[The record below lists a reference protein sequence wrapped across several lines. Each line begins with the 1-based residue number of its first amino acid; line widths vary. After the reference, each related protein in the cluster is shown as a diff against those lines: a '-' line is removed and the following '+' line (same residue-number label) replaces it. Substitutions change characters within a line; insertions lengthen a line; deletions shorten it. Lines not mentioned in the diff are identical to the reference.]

1 MRPTAV
7 EERSVV
13 LDEAART
20 AMARA
25 YAPYS
30 RFRVGAALRG
40 RDGRVVT
47 GCNVENAAYPAGICA
62 ERAAVASAVVQGVSD
77 LEELVVVTEAGEPT
91 PPCGMCRQV
100 LYEMAPG
107 LRVTSL
113 TTRGERATWRISEL
127 LPHPFTSGALEHH
140 GAGQDRNRD
149 T

>member
-1 MRPTAV
+1 MSTG
-7 EERSVV
+7 SVGDRGEG
-13 LDEAART
+13 LDDAARA
-20 AMARA
+20 AMERA

-40 RDGRVVT
+40 RDGRMVT
-47 GCNVENAAYPAGICA
+47 GCNVENAAFPAGICA
-62 ERAAVASAVVQGVSD
+62 ERAAVAMAVVEGVSD
-77 LEELVVVTEAGEPT
+77 LEEMVVVTEAEEPT

-140 GAGQDRNRD
+140 GAGQERNQDR
-149 T
+149 

>member
-1 MRPTAV
+1 MAV
-7 EERSVV
+7 EDRRRE
-13 LDEAART
+13 LDEAALA
-20 AMARA
+20 AMGQA

-30 RFRVGAALRG
+30 RFRVGAALRSG
-40 RDGRVVT
+40 DGRVVT
-47 GCNVENAAYPAGICA
+47 GCNVENAAFPAGICA
-62 ERAAVASAVVQGVSD
+62 ERAVVATAVVQGVREW
-77 LEELVVVTEAGEPT
+77 EELVVVTEADQPT

-140 GAGQDRNRD
+140 GAGQDRNQDR
-149 T
+149 